1 MRLSHLAAVATLVA
15 LLGAMF
21 VAPGTRAEHAPPALG
36 DVTHN
41 TAQCNEGILQG
52 MANATAAE
60 YDTQVMVYAADS
72 TPDDDSTTEPGLI
85 ALESTLCK
93 AENTNTSPSI
103 PAVNDDAYFSIT
115 PNGTETPVITKL
127 TPTAAIGVHDSD
139 GIVAAGGDLTVTISL
154 KTIEASASS
163 AVDIEWIRVSGELDD
178 AELVGNVT
186 SDLPVADSKTP
197 AGAAKMAT
205 IAIPAG
211 TTAREY
217 TVSARLSYDHDG
229 DGTNT
234 SADPPQSAAKVLTP
248 TATFTVGDPGTN
260 AATAELTLGNA
271 HDEDPLTSAND
282 VVPEDGVEAA
292 SDGDV
297 WLKLSV
303 LNSMGKPANAMGLN
317 TITVIAPG
325 AKLSLH
331 PATPAG
337 TPGSAIV
344 SSTQLSGGSNSISVA
359 EGGGVTVG
367 QTTFIKVERAGSPR
381 KPGTVTVYALVI
393 GSDGAPRTENVE
405 VTFTGAGA
413 VVVLGDDVSVGKPA
427 EGSEAKA
434 EISLGADDAGGSSAK
449 LGTVVYSVKDA
460 DGKLVSLSKVKAETS
475 TKGSSTEKTT
485 DDGSAS
491 VVLVTVDDSAA
502 PGVYTIEA
510 SLSGVADSSDTA
522 TVTVSGG
529 AASVDLMADKTESDS
544 IGDVITVTAT
554 ITDEDGHA
562 IANNQD
568 VTFTAAGEGLV
579 QIGTDANA
587 DVAGMQSKTMSGQAV
602 AKFTV
607 VGEGTAVV
615 SAVIGSQTAV
625 VVITSTAGVVE
636 EEAMPEEEASVSCL
650 SELSGFATWSCGV
663 EADASAIFDMV
674 TGRGVS
680 AIHLWNG
687 STWVRYS
694 VVDDAMVPGS
704 SDFMVTE
711 NDILYISN

>member
-1 MRLSHLAAVATLVA
+1 M
-15 LLGAMF
+15 
-21 VAPGTRAEHAPPALG
+21 
-36 DVTHN
+36 
-41 TAQCNEGILQG
+41 
-52 MANATAAE
+52 
-60 YDTQVMVYAADS
+60 
-72 TPDDDSTTEPGLI
+72 
-85 ALESTLCK
+85 
-93 AENTNTSPSI
+93 
-103 PAVNDDAYFSIT
+103 
-115 PNGTETPVITKL
+115 
-127 TPTAAIGVHDSD
+127 
-139 GIVAAGGDLTVTISL
+139 
-154 KTIEASASS
+154 
-163 AVDIEWIRVSGELDD
+163 
-178 AELVGNVT
+178 
-186 SDLPVADSKTP
+186 
-197 AGAAKMAT
+197 
-205 IAIPAG
+205 
-211 TTAREY
+211 
-217 TVSARLSYDHDG
+217 
-229 DGTNT
+229 
-234 SADPPQSAAKVLTP
+234 
-248 TATFTVGDPGTN
+248 FTVGDPGTN
-260 AATAELTLGNA
+260 AASAELSLGNA

-303 LNSMGKPANAMGLN
+303 LNSMDKPANGNGIN
-317 TITVIAPG
+317 TVTVIAPG
-325 AKLSLH
+325 ARLSLH
-331 PATPAG
+331 PSVAG
-337 TPGSAIV
+337 TPGDALVVGGDNPTVGLGS
-344 SSTQLSGGSNSISVA
+344 LSGGDNSISAADDNDSQTADVI
-359 EGGGVTVG
+359 G
-367 QTTFIKVERAGSPR
+367 QTMFVKVERVAPK

-434 EISLGADDAGGSSAK
+434 EISLGANDAGGSSAK

-522 TVTVSGG
+522 MVTVSGG
-529 AASVDLMADKTESDS
+529 AANVELEADKTESDA
-544 IGDVITVTAT
+544 IGDVITVTAM

-568 VTFTAAGEGLV
+568 VTFTAAGKGLV

-587 DVAGMQSKTMSGQAV
+587 DVAGMQSKTKDGQAV

-625 VVITSTAGVVE
+625 VVITSTAGMVE
-636 EEAMPEEEASVSCL
+636 PEAMPEEAVSVSCL
-650 SELSGFATWSCGV
+650 GNPAGFSTWTCDVETTASE
-663 EADASAIFDMV
+663 IFGLV
-674 TGRGVS
+674 SGRG
-680 AIHLWNG
+680 ATALHLW
-687 STWVRYS
+687 STITSSWVRYS
-694 VVDDAMVPGS
+694 VVDGTMVPGS
-704 SDFMVTE
+704 SDFMVTKS
-711 NDILYISN
+711 DVLYISN

>member
-21 VAPGTRAEHAPPALG
+21 VSAGTRAEHAPDALG

-41 TAQCNEGILQG
+41 TAQCNLGSLEGD
-52 MANATAAE
+52 AAADGTTDNT
-60 YDTQVMVYAADS
+60 YSTQVQVYAADS
-72 TPDDDSTTEPGLI
+72 TPGDDTANVPGFVNLT
-85 ALESTLCK
+85 SDLCK
-93 AENTNTSPSI
+93 LGTNETA
-103 PAVNDDAYFSIT
+103 AVNNGAYFSIT

-127 TPTAAIGVHDSD
+127 TPTAAIRVHDSD
-139 GIVAAGGDLTVTISL
+139 GIVAAGGDLTVTLSL
-154 KTIEASASS
+154 KTIETAAASAV
-163 AVDIEWIRVSGELDD
+163 AIKWIRVSGELDD
-178 AELVGNVT
+178 GELVGEGM
-186 SDLPVADSKTP
+186 DLPVADSKSP
-197 AGAAKMAT
+197 AGATRMAS

-217 TVSARLSYDHDG
+217 TVSARLEYDHDG
-229 DGTNT
+229 DT
-234 SADPPQSAAKVLTP
+234 DPDDLKVLTP

>member
-21 VAPGTRAEHAPPALG
+21 VAPGTRAEHAPDALG
-36 DVTHN
+36 DVNYN
-41 TAQCNEGILQG
+41 TAQCNGGVLQG
-52 MANATAAE
+52 DANADGT
-60 YDTQVMVYAADS
+60 YGDPVMVFAADS
-72 TPDDDSTTEPGLI
+72 TPDDDTANAPGFVSLT
-85 ALESTLCK
+85 SDLCK
-93 AENTNTSPSI
+93 VGTNETA
-103 PAVNDDAYFSIT
+103 AVNNGAYFSIT

-127 TPTAAIGVHDSD
+127 TPTAAIRVHDSD

-154 KTIEASASS
+154 MTIETAAASAV
-163 AVDIEWIRVSGELDD
+163 AIKWIRVSGELDD
-178 AELVGNVT
+178 GELVDNDD
-186 SDLPVADSKTP
+186 SSLSVADSKSP
-197 AGAAKMAT
+197 AGASTMAT

-217 TVSARLSYDHDG
+217 TVSARLEYDHDG
-229 DGTNT
+229 DT
-234 SADPPQSAAKVLTP
+234 DPDDLKVLTP

-331 PATPAG
+331 PATSAG

-587 DVAGMQSKTMSGQAV
+587 DVAGMQSKTMGGQAV

>member
-1 MRLSHLAAVATLVA
+1 MRVSHLAAVATLVA

-21 VAPGTRAEHAPPALG
+21 VAPGTRAEHAPDALG
-36 DVTHN
+36 DVNYN
-41 TAQCNEGILQG
+41 TAQCNGGVLQG
-52 MANATAAE
+52 DANADGT
-60 YDTQVMVYAADS
+60 YGDPVMVFAADS
-72 TPDDDSTTEPGLI
+72 TPDDDTANAPGFVSLT
-85 ALESTLCK
+85 SDLCK
-93 AENTNTSPSI
+93 VGTNETA
-103 PAVNDDAYFSIT
+103 AVNNGAYFSIT

-127 TPTAAIGVHDSD
+127 TPTAAIRVHDSD

-154 KTIEASASS
+154 MTIETAAASAV
-163 AVDIEWIRVSGELDD
+163 AIKWIRVSGELDD
-178 AELVGNVT
+178 GELVDNDD
-186 SDLPVADSKTP
+186 SSLSVADSKSP
-197 AGAAKMAT
+197 AGASTMAT

-217 TVSARLSYDHDG
+217 TVSARLEYDHDG
-229 DGTNT
+229 DT
-234 SADPPQSAAKVLTP
+234 DPDDLKVLTP

-331 PATPAG
+331 PATSAG
-337 TPGSAIV
+337 TPGSAID